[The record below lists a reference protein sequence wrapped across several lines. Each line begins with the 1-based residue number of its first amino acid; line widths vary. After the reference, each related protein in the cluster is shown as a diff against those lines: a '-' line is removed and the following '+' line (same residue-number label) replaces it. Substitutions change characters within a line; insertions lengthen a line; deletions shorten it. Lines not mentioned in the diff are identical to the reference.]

1 MSSSRAILPSAETV
15 MRIALSSP
23 VNANMF
29 RLCAVRSRFLLVALM
44 ALTVDLLSKQWAF
57 VSLGEYG
64 FITLTDRLVL
74 MLVFN
79 TGGAGG
85 VELSP
90 LGWQLSMVVTL
101 FAMALIMTV
110 LRPMASVDPRA
121 VTALG
126 LVSGGAAGNLASMVV
141 GPAGVADFIGMRLSR
156 DMTIVANV
164 ADFALWIGALMLIPV
179 GMTLVRMVRDERA
192 RHAVRSLA

>member
-1 MSSSRAILPSAETV
+1 
-15 MRIALSSP
+15 
-23 VNANMF
+23 MF